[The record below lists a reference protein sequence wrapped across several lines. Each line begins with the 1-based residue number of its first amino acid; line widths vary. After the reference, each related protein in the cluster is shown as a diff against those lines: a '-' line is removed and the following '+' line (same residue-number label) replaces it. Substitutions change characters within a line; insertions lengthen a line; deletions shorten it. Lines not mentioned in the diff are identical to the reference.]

1 MRYLFGQFV
10 LGSTNL
16 ICWSNRLSPIMRFKK
31 RPEVEADMFIPAR
44 RFLDF
49 CKLYE
54 QDFSFY
60 PLWIVPYRV
69 PDAYPWLNPEH
80 FARMADDLL
89 IDCAV
94 YGMKNNGESDAS
106 VRLEQATFELDGIK
120 ALISGNHYT
129 REPVVE
135 QQQTTSRAQVW
146 PKRSVSLPPTPA
158 T

>member
-1 MRYLFGQFV
+1 
-10 LGSTNL
+10 
-16 ICWSNRLSPIMRFKK
+16 
-31 RPEVEADMFIPAR
+31 MFIPAR

-54 QDFSFY
+54 QDFGFY

-94 YGMKNNGESDAS
+94 YGMKNNGESDDPPQRAGARRKGS
-106 VRLEQATFELDGIK
+106 R
-120 ALISGNHYT
+120 
-129 REPVVE
+129 RPRRVE
-135 QQQTTSRAQVW
+135 G
-146 PKRSVSLPPTPA
+146 LPRWLVPNRRFWR
-158 T
+158 